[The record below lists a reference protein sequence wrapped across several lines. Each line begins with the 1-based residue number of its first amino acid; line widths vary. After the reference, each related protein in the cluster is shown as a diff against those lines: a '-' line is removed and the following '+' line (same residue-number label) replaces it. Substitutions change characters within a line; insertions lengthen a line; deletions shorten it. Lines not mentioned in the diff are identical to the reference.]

1 MDPRALARLRALVLV
16 APLVAAGCA
25 QNSGRLDF
33 GPDAPPV
40 TRNGDFAK
48 GVDGLTLGHRLM
60 DAREY
65 ELAIK
70 AYSRAALEDGMNA
83 EILSSIGSAQ
93 LRLGRVGQAETY
105 LRQAVE
111 ADDSFVPA
119 WNNLGVTLYNR
130 GKLGEAREAFRVAY
144 ALDSGASEEIRDN
157 LRLMDTKLGQIV
169 GEEPVEAD
177 FKLVRRGNGRYL
189 LVGNE

>member
-1 MDPRALARLRALVLV
+1 MRPKAPARMRATVLV
-16 APLVAAGCA
+16 AALVAAGCS

-33 GPDAPPV
+33 GPDQSPAS
-40 TRNGDFAK
+40 RSAGLAE
-48 GVDGLTLGHRLM
+48 GLDGLTLGHRLM
-60 DAREY
+60 DAGEY

-70 AYSRAALEDGMNA
+70 AYSRAALDNGLNV
-83 EILSSIGSAQ
+83 EILSGIGSAQ
-93 LRLGRVGQAETY
+93 YGLGRIGLAERY
-105 LRQAVE
+105 LRQALE

-119 WNNLGVTLYNR
+119 WNNLGITLYSR
-130 GKLGEAREAFRVAY
+130 GKPGEAREAFRMAY
-144 ALDSGASEEIRDN
+144 ALDSGASDEIRDN
-157 LRLMDTKLGQIV
+157 LRLLDAELGRIV

>member
-1 MDPRALARLRALVLV
+1 MNLRALVRTRAAIFL
-16 APLVAAGCA
+16 AALVAAGCTQDA
-25 QNSGRLDF
+25 GRLDF
-33 GPDAPPV
+33 GPDASPV
-40 TRNGDFAK
+40 TRDGNFAE

-60 DAREY
+60 DAGEY

-70 AYSRAALEDGMNA
+70 AYSRAALEDGMGA

-93 LRLGRVGQAETY
+93 LRLGRVGLAERY
-105 LRQAVE
+105 LRLALE
-111 ADDSFVPA
+111 DDDSFVPA

-144 ALDSGASEEIRDN
+144 ALDSGSSDEIRDN
-157 LRLMDTKLGQIV
+157 LRLMDAKLGQIV

-189 LVGNE
+189 LVGNK